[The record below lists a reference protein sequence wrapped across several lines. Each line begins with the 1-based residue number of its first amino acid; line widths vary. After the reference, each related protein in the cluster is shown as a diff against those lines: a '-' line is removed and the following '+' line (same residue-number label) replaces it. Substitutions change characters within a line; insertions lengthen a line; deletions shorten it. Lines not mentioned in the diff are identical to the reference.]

1 MRLHIACILLSRQ
14 HTQSCDH
21 RNYTKIAKKETVVG
35 IGLQCLVFPPFFYCQ
50 KFGMLQYNTI
60 LHNIRKQQG
69 LSMLE
74 YCICDSVYHLSK
86 NPDMP
91 RCTMSRETMA
101 KFFDVSKRTVIRSID
116 KITKMWF
123 IEKDE
128 QTKYIRTSKIWY
140 ELAIINREIIGDKMS
155 PVVTNWQS
163 DGDKVAPDAVT
174 KCHEGGDKMSHN
186 NNIYNNKDIIIENNN
201 VFDLKIWF
209 DLFWNAYPR
218 HTAKPV
224 AEKSYIKAIGKKDQ
238 QAMHDKIMQWVQYL
252 VDDIKSELIKKDYIP
267 HASTWLNQERW
278 QDEYRWPLYT
288 KHHKHTIKPLKPFTP
303 ITMYD
308 DNNNPTT
315 HSAIDGAANKRSAI
329 TEHASTTRSSWSGL
343 WSIFGELQKTEAE
356 WNSEP
361 QHL

>member
-1 MRLHIACILLSRQ
+1 
-14 HTQSCDH
+14 
-21 RNYTKIAKKETVVG
+21 
-35 IGLQCLVFPPFFYCQ
+35 
-50 KFGMLQYNTI
+50 
-60 LHNIRKQQG
+60 
-69 LSMLE
+69 MLE

-101 KFFDVSKRTVIRSID
+101 KFFDVSKRTVIRAIE

-128 QTKYIRTSKIWY
+128 QTKYIRTSKTWY
-140 ELAIINREIIGDKMS
+140 ELAIINRENIGDKMS

-163 DGDKVAPDAVT
+163 DGDKVAPDVVT
-174 KCHEGGDKMSHN
+174 NWHLAGDKMSHN
-186 NNIYNNKDIIIENNN
+186 NNIYNNTDNIKNNNN

-209 DLFWNAYPR
+209 DLFWDAYPR

-224 AEKSYIKAIGKKDQ
+224 AQKSYNKIIWSNKDKQAI
-238 QAMHDKIMQWVQYL
+238 HDKIMQGVQYL
-252 VDDIKSELIKKDYIP
+252 VDDIKAQIIKKDYIP

-288 KHHKHTIKPLKPFTP
+288 KHHKHINKPTKTFTP
-303 ITMYD
+303 ITMDD

-315 HSAIDGAANKRSAI
+315 HSTGDGTTNERSVI
-329 TEHASTTRSSWSGL
+329 QEHASTTRSSWSGL
-343 WSIFGELQKTEAE
+343 WSIFGEMQRAEAE
-356 WNSEP
+356 FDTEH